1 MFMSLTP
8 LPSPPDSVPPV
19 RAGISTVRTLRNPAL
34 TGGAKVLTGGAEV
47 RASWNFRPGP
57 LGRVGRF
64 AAVLFV
70 ASAANA
76 VPDLDQILRG
86 VETRYNSAKTIQ
98 VDFIQAYAGRARNT
112 TEKGTLFLSR
122 PGRMRWQ
129 YSSPP
134 GKLWISD
141 GKDVYSYFP
150 EQKRVEKSK
159 FKETDD
165 LRAPFAFLL
174 GKLDFHEQFSKFDMT
189 INGSDTKI
197 VAFPKSDKLLYTE
210 ISFEVAPDFTIKR
223 LLVKGQDGSATDYIF
238 DNEKKNVLFSDAM
251 FRFAPPAGVE
261 VRDLDK
267 VN

>member
-1 MFMSLTP
+1 VRLTYWF
-8 LPSPPDSVPPV
+8 V
-19 RAGISTVRTLRNPAL
+19 
-34 TGGAKVLTGGAEV
+34 
-47 RASWNFRPGP
+47 
-57 LGRVGRF
+57 
-64 AAVLFV
+64 AVLFV

-76 VPDLDQILRG
+76 APDLDQILKG
-86 VETRYNSAKTIQ
+86 VENRYNTAKSIQ
-98 VDFIQAYAGRARNT
+98 VDFVETYAGRARNT
-112 TEKGTLFLSR
+112 TEKGTLFLRR

-150 EQKRVEKSK
+150 EQNRVEKSK

-174 GKLDFHEQFSKFDMT
+174 GKLDFHEQFSKFDAKMG
-189 INGSDTKI
+189 GSDTEI
-197 VAFPKSDKLLYTE
+197 VAFPKSDKMLYTE

-223 LLVKGQDGSATDYIF
+223 VSVKGQDGSSRDYVF
-238 DNEKKNVLFSDAM
+238 ENEKKDVPFSDTM

-261 VRDLDK
+261 VVDVDK
-267 VN
+267 GN

>member
-1 MFMSLTP
+1 MSLTY
-8 LPSPPDSVPPV
+8 VK
-19 RAGISTVRTLRNPAL
+19 RAQRIRCAL
-34 TGGAKVLTGGAEV
+34 A
-47 RASWNFRPGP
+47 W
-57 LGRVGRF
+57 F

-70 ASAANA
+70 ASAANGA
-76 VPDLDQILRG
+76 PDLDQILKG
-86 VETRYNSAKTIQ
+86 VETHYNTATTIQ
-98 VDFIQAYAGRARNT
+98 VDFVETYAGRARNA
-112 TEKGTLFLSR
+112 TEKGTLFLLR

-129 YSSPP
+129 YSDPP

-150 EQKRVEKSK
+150 EQKRVQVSK

-189 INGSDTKI
+189 VNDSGTKI

-223 LLVKGQDGSATDYIF
+223 LSVKGQDGSSTDYVF
-238 DNEKKNVLFSDAM
+238 ENEKKNVKFSDAM
-251 FRFAPPAGVE
+251 FRFVPPAGVE
-261 VRDLDK
+261 VVDLNK
-267 VN
+267 GN

>member
-1 MFMSLTP
+1 MHMSL
-8 LPSPPDSVPPV
+8 SY
-19 RAGISTVRTLRNPAL
+19 
-34 TGGAKVLTGGAEV
+34 
-47 RASWNFRPGP
+47 
-57 LGRVGRF
+57 RF

-70 ASAANA
+70 SAAANA
-76 VPDLDQILRG
+76 APDLDQILKG
-86 VETRYNSAKTIQ
+86 VETRYNNAKTIQ
-98 VDFIQAYAGRARNT
+98 VDFAETYAGRARNT

-141 GKDVYSYFP
+141 GKEVYSYFP
-150 EQKRVEKSK
+150 EQNRVQKSK

-165 LRAPFAFLL
+165 LRAPLAFLL
-174 GKLDFHEQFSKFDMT
+174 GKLNFHDQFSTFDMRVDDSGT
-189 INGSDTKI
+189 RI

-223 LLVKGQDGSATDYIF
+223 LSVKGQDGSATDYIF
-238 DNEKKNVLFSDAM
+238 ENEKKNVPFSDAM

-261 VRDLDK
+261 VVDSDK